1 MKNGERGWQ
10 LENTSLLKRETSKRN
25 DIPTEMIVKSFEK
38 CGISNALD
46 ISENGLEDG
55 GEEKDE
61 EHIVVTLE
69 NIENE
74 DCIIELK

>member
-1 MKNGERGWQ
+1 MEAW
-10 LENTSLLKRETSKRN
+10 N

-38 CGISNALD
+38 CDISNALD

-55 GEEKDE
+55 GEEKGE

>member
-1 MKNGERGWQ
+1 
-10 LENTSLLKRETSKRN
+10 
-25 DIPTEMIVKSFEK
+25 MIVKFFEK
-38 CGISNALD
+38 CGILY
-46 ISENGLEDG
+46 ISENGLEGG

-61 EHIVVTLE
+61 EHIVVPLE

>member
-1 MKNGERGWQ
+1 MFHWIMEAW
-10 LENTSLLKRETSKRN
+10 N

-46 ISENGLEDG
+46 ISENGLEGG

-61 EHIVVTLE
+61 EHIAVPLE